1 MIEVETVS
9 KRYGDVLA
17 VDDVSLR
24 IARGELFG
32 LIGHNGAGKSTLFR
46 AMLGLE
52 APTTGAVRI
61 DGEAVGSGA
70 FRAVRRRIG
79 YLPENVAFHD
89 NLSGRET
96 LEFFA
101 ALKGV
106 ASADCG
112 RVLERVGLASAA
124 AGRRVRGYSKGM
136 RQRLGF
142 AQALLGRPALLFLDE
157 PTNGLDPQG
166 IRDFYDTL
174 SVLQDEG
181 VTIVLTSH
189 ILAEIQERVGRLAI
203 MKSGRVHA
211 IGTVQEMRESMALP
225 LWFEL
230 RLSAG
235 EEGPLRSAL
244 AFLAQIG
251 CEASVVGARAS
262 VCCPRP
268 AKMRALAALARLGPL
283 LDDLQVR
290 EPSLEDVLLG
300 QKTA

>member
-24 IARGELFG
+24 IAPGELFG

-124 AGRRVRGYSKGM
+124 AGRRV
-136 RQRLGF
+136 LGF

-211 IGTVQEMRESMALP
+211 IGTVQEMREAMALP

-300 QKTA
+300 QRTA